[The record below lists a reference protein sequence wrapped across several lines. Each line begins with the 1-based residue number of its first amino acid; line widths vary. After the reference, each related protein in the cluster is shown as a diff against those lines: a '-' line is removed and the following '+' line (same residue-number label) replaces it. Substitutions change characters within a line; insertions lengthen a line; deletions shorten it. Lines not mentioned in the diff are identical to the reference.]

1 MGRPTSDLSK
11 ECNIIQTKQS
21 SSALGGKTVLTA
33 TMIIVGVI
41 VSLDGLI
48 SKRYCKAE
56 CNFLFF

>member
-1 MGRPTSDLSK
+1 MDRPTSDLRK
-11 ECNIIQTKQS
+11 EYHIIQTKQS
-21 SSALGGKTVLTA
+21 SSALGGNTILTA
-33 TMIIVGVI
+33 TMIIVVVI